1 MIATESYK
9 AIVMFRAVA
18 SQAADHFDRT
28 LSLVLLL
35 SISGLAG
42 CRGDAVRPIKLKDYV
57 YGGSGRTVVGVIGES
72 GRDPMATVVA
82 NPPTRASAIPSGSG
96 DSSTLGQPDV
106 PIDGA
111 IAQAIT
117 SPATRMRQAV
127 QVAYQE
133 PCAISSPVDQLVGD
147 LAPCHP
153 DESGSAPCPT
163 GNCRPGLGACMEC
176 LRRFASRSHLDRCDT
191 NCVPNQCPPQMQLQV
206 VNPQGIDPN
215 EFLCN
220 GSDNAPGARVVI
232 GDQITGV
239 GPEDTVVSYHS
250 ECCGNQLATSNRVCI
265 YAPRFAS
272 VRRVTGAELGEL
284 AIGPKRVLR
293 QDAAVGV
300 GRELP
305 GLAVT
310 GRDRLYRQDWLR
322 GPDAVLARDRGVP
335 VENVLQP
342 LLAEEII
349 QLLANLSVVRSEVL
363 VGVDIPALQR
373 LAQAAVVWSVDQEVA
388 VVVNG
393 QAPETITRD
402 RAVRELV
409 VYECQGGRLRICKC
423 ADVCDGEPGDTVT
436 FFLRVD
442 NVGDEPLRDIVL
454 TDRLTNRLG
463 YVEGS
468 QKCSVPAGFEIEEN
482 GSDSLRLTWKLSD
495 ELKPC
500 EGATIEFKCK
510 VR

>member
-1 MIATESYK
+1 MIATESNK

-18 SQAADHFDRT
+18 SQAADHFDRS
-28 LSLVLLL
+28 LSLVLLMA
-35 SISGLAG
+35 ISCLAG
-42 CRGDAVRPIKLKDYV
+42 CRADAVRPIKLKDYV
-57 YGGSGRTVVGVIGES
+57 YGGSRLKPVGVMAES
-72 GRDPMATVVA
+72 GRGPVAAVAA
-82 NPPTRASAIPSGSG
+82 NPPTQASATPSGSG
-96 DSSTLGQPDV
+96 ESSTLDEPGV
-106 PIDGA
+106 PNDGA
-111 IAQAIT
+111 VAQAIT
-117 SPATRMRQAV
+117 SPATRTGQAV

-133 PCAISSPVDQLVGD
+133 PSAVSEPMGQLVGD
-147 LAPCHP
+147 LAPCQP
-153 DESGSAPCPT
+153 GESALSSCPT
-163 GNCRPGLGACMEC
+163 GNCRPGLGACMAC
-176 LRRFASRSHLDRCDT
+176 LRKFASRSRLGSCDT
-191 NCVPNQCPPQMQLQV
+191 NCIPNLCPPQMHFQV

-220 GSDNAPGARVVI
+220 GSDNAPGARAMI

-250 ECCGNQLATSNRVCI
+250 ECCGNQLASSNRVCI

-300 GRELP
+300 GRDLP

-322 GPDAVLARDRGVP
+322 GPDSVLARDRGVP

-363 VGVDIPALQR
+363 IGVDTPALQR
-373 LAQAAVVWSVDQEVA
+373 LSQAAVVWSVDQEVA

-423 ADVCDGEPGDTVT
+423 ADVCDGQPGDTVT

-454 TDRLTNRLG
+454 TDRLTNRLS

-468 QKCSVPAGFEIEEN
+468 QKSSVAAEFEIEEN
-482 GSDSLRLTWKLSD
+482 GSESLRLTWKLSD